1 MGNTEAST
9 WSFSQWAEG
18 NLELAAATAAVK
30 DLPAMADI
38 VTDFLLATQDPDW
51 TAKKLAMVVAK
62 DPAVAACVLKV
73 ANSSYYSFQRQITSI
88 EGAVSVLGLKT
99 LKSLVLAA
107 GVKTM
112 NKRFGLIEKLLVED
126 SIGSALSA
134 RAIARQAGGLDPEEA
149 FLAGLMRHIG
159 KIAMNNISP
168 EDYSEIIQGVY
179 NQEGSL
185 ANLERKHFPYT
196 HSAIGA
202 ALLDSWN
209 LSPTLVACTL
219 FHTDLPP
226 NGALDKTTERLLAT
240 VNLAGT
246 VCQRLGIGQRQ
257 AEESLDLLSN
267 PHAAELGLDE
277 ESAEAILEE
286 VSGAFEETRQSF
298 LGGN

>member
-1 MGNTEAST
+1 MGNTETST

-18 NLELAAATAAVK
+18 NLELAAAAAAVK

-51 TAKKLAMVVAK
+51 TAKGLAMVVAK

-73 ANSSYYSFQRQITSI
+73 ANSSYYSFQRQITSL

-134 RAIARQAGGLDPEEA
+134 RAIARQAGALDPEEA

-168 EDYSEIIQGVY
+168 EDYTEIIQGVY

-209 LSPTLVACTL
+209 LSPALVACTL
-219 FHTDLPP
+219 FHTDPP
-226 NGALDKTTERLLAT
+226 PTGELDKTTERMLAT

-267 PHAAELGLDE
+267 PHAAELELDE
-277 ESAEAILEE
+277 EAAEAILEE

>member
-1 MGNTEAST
+1 MGNPETST
-9 WSFSQWAEG
+9 WSFSQWAAG
-18 NLELAAATAAVK
+18 NLELTAAAAAVK

-38 VTDFLLATQDPDW
+38 VTDFLMATQDPDW
-51 TAKKLAMVVAK
+51 TAKGLAMVVAK
-62 DPAVAACVLKV
+62 DPGIAACVLKV
-73 ANSSYYSFQRQITSI
+73 ANSSYYSFQRQITSL
-88 EGAVSVLGLKT
+88 EGAVSILGLKT

-134 RAIARQAGGLDPEEA
+134 RAIARQTGNLDPEEA

-168 EDYSEIIQGVY
+168 ENYVEIIQGVY

-209 LSPTLVACTL
+209 LSPALVACTL
-219 FHTDLPP
+219 FHSDPP
-226 NGALDKTTERLLAT
+226 PAGEFDKPTQLLLAT
-240 VNLAGT
+240 VNLAGS

-257 AEESLDLLSN
+257 AEESLQLLN
-267 PHAAELGLDE
+267 TPAANQLQLDE
-277 ESAEAILEE
+277 ATIDAVLEE
-286 VSGAFEETRQSF
+286 VTGAFEETRQSF
-298 LGGN
+298 LGGS